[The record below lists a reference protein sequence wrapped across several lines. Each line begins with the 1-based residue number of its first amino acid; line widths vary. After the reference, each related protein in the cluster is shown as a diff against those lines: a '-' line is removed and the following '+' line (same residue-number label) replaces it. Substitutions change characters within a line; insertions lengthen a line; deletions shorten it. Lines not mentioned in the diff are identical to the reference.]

1 MYIQVVVRAARTDER
16 EVVMFKRARHQF
28 GWLEKRKRKRGPEVW
43 VWRCHGGADGK
54 KGTKP
59 AVLVGDVKRYPT
71 RSSAWEAAD
80 SIRLSMGEPVQ
91 ADLVTFGS
99 LINRFLREALPER
112 KGTAD
117 RYQSWIL
124 NHINPR
130 WESVPLSKV
139 KPLAVEMW
147 LKDLKLAP
155 KSKGHVRS
163 IMHILFE
170 WAMRWELIEYN
181 RNPMS
186 LIKLKGLTKRLKEP
200 RALSV
205 EDLQLLWRHLDT
217 ETRTMSTVCVCLGL
231 RASELFGLR
240 WTDIDWK
247 GLRVK
252 IERSWVYGK
261 VEAVKT
267 EGSEKWLPLD
277 SNLAEVLRN
286 RRQTMS
292 RELIE
297 TGWIF
302 VNPQTGKPWWPHK
315 AVRFHLK
322 PAAEKAGIGR
332 IGWHT
337 FRHTYSTLLHA
348 FGTDMKVQQELLRHS
363 DIRTT
368 MNIYT
373 HTVTPALREA
383 HSKVVRMVLPAEKIA

>member
-1 MYIQVVVRAARTDER
+1 M
-16 EVVMFKRARHQF
+16 VMFKRARHQF
-28 GWLEKRKRKRGPEVW
+28 GWLEKRKRKKGPEVW
-43 VWRCHGGADGK
+43 VWRYHADVRGR

-59 AVLVGDVKRYPT
+59 AVIVGDVTKYPT
-71 RSSAWEAAD
+71 KSEAWKAAEGV
-80 SIRLSMGEPVQ
+80 RLAVGNPVQ
-91 ADLVTFGS
+91 ADLVTFGG
-99 LINRFLREALPER
+99 LINRFLKEAMPER

-117 RYQSWIL
+117 RYRSWIL

-130 WESVPLSKV
+130 WEAVPLSKV
-139 KPLAVEMW
+139 KPLAVETW
-147 LKDLKLAP
+147 IKGLKLAP

-163 IMHILFE
+163 VMHILFE

-186 LIKLKGLTKRLKEP
+186 LMKLKGLTKRVKQP
-200 RALSV
+200 RALTV
-205 EDLQLLWRHLDT
+205 EELHSLWSHLD
-217 ETRTMSTVCVCLGL
+217 EDTRTMSMVDVSLGL

-240 WTDIDWK
+240 WEDFDWK

-252 IERSWVYGK
+252 IQRSWVYGR
-261 VEAVKT
+261 VESTKT

-277 SNLAEVLRN
+277 RKLVDILR
-286 RRQTMS
+286 RH
-292 RELIE
+292 REGMPDALLQ
-297 TGWIF
+297 TGWVF
-302 VNPQTGKPWWPHK
+302 VSPFTGKPWWAHK
-315 AVRFHLK
+315 VVRYHLR

-348 FGTDMKVQQELLRHS
+348 YGTDMKVQQELLRHS

-373 HTVTPALREA
+373 HTVSPALRA
-383 HSKVVRMVLPAEKIA
+383 ANSKLVRMILPERKSA

>member
-1 MYIQVVVRAARTDER
+1 
-16 EVVMFKRARHQF
+16 MFKRARHQF

-43 VWRCHGGADGK
+43 VWRYHEDVRGR

-59 AVLVGDVKRYPT
+59 AVVVGDVRQYPT
-71 RSSAWEAAD
+71 KSEAWKAAEG
-80 SIRLSMGEPVQ
+80 IRLAVGNPVQ
-91 ADLVTFGS
+91 SDLVTFGG

-117 RYQSWIL
+117 RYRSWIL

-130 WESVPLSKV
+130 WEAVPLSKV

-147 LKDLKLAP
+147 IKGLNLAP

-163 IMHILFE
+163 VMHILFE
-170 WAMRWELIEYN
+170 WAMRWELMEYN

-186 LIKLKGLTKRLKEP
+186 LLKLKGLTKRVKEP

-205 EDLQLLWRHLDT
+205 EELQSLWSHLD
-217 ETRTMSTVCVCLGL
+217 EYTRTMSMVDASLGL
-231 RASELFGLR
+231 RASELLGLR
-240 WTDIDWK
+240 WEDFDWK

-252 IERSWVYGK
+252 IQRSWVYGR

-277 SNLAEVLRN
+277 SNLADILR
-286 RRQTMS
+286 QH
-292 RELIE
+292 REKMPDELLK
-297 TGWIF
+297 TGWVF
-302 VNPQTGKPWWPHK
+302 VSPFTGKPWWAHK
-315 AVRFHLK
+315 IVRYHLR

-348 FGTDMKVQQELLRHS
+348 YGTDMKVQQELLRHS

-373 HTVTPALREA
+373 HTVSPALREA
-383 HSKVVRMVLPAEKIA
+383 NSKVVRMILPERKTA

>member
-1 MYIQVVVRAARTDER
+1 
-16 EVVMFKRARHQF
+16 MFKRARHQF
-28 GWLEKRKRKRGPEVW
+28 GWLERKARRRGPDIW
-43 VWRCHGGADGK
+43 VWRYHNNAPGRQDSK
-54 KGTKP
+54 RS
-59 AVLVGDVKRYPT
+59 VIVGDVRQYPT
-71 RSSAWEAAD
+71 KADAWKAAE
-80 SIRLSMGEPVQ
+80 SVRLAVASPPK
-91 ADLVTFGS
+91 ADYVTFGA
-99 LINRFLREALPER
+99 LINRFLKEALPER

-130 WESVPLSKV
+130 WEQVRLSQV

-147 LKDLKLAP
+147 LKGLNLAP
-155 KSKGHVRS
+155 KSKGHIRS
-163 IMHILFE
+163 VMHILFE
-170 WAMRWELIEYN
+170 WAMRWELLEYN

-186 LIKLKGLTKRLKEP
+186 LLKLKGLTKRLRQP

-205 EDLQLLWRHLDT
+205 DELRSLWSNLDAD
-217 ETRTMSTVCVCLGL
+217 TRTMSMVGASLGL

-240 WTDIDWK
+240 WEDFDWK

-252 IERSWVYGK
+252 IQRSWVYGR

-277 SNLAEVLRN
+277 SNLAEILR
-286 RRQTMS
+286 RH
-292 RELIE
+292 REKMPEALLK
-297 TGWIF
+297 TGWVF
-302 VNPQTGKPWWPHK
+302 VSPFTGKPWWPHK
-315 AVRFHLK
+315 IVRYHLR

-348 FGTDMKVQQELLRHS
+348 YGTDMKVQQELLRHS

-373 HTVTPALREA
+373 HTVAPALREA
-383 HSKVVRMVLPAEKIA
+383 NSKVVRMILPEAKIA

>member
-1 MYIQVVVRAARTDER
+1 
-16 EVVMFKRARHQF
+16 MFKRARHQF
-28 GWLEKRKRKRGPEVW
+28 GWLERKKRKRGPEVW
-43 VWRCHGGADGK
+43 VWRYHEGAHGRHSSK
-54 KGTKP
+54 R
-59 AVLVGDVKRYPT
+59 AVFVGDVKHYPT
-71 RSSAWEAAD
+71 KADAWQAAE
-80 SIRLSMGEPVQ
+80 SLRLAVANPPG
-91 ADLVTFGS
+91 ADVVTFGA

-117 RYQSWIL
+117 RYQSWMI

-130 WESVPLSKV
+130 WEQVPLSKV

-147 LKDLKLAP
+147 LKGLNLAP
-155 KSKGHVRS
+155 KSKGHIRS
-163 IMHILFE
+163 VMHILFE

-186 LIKLKGLTKRLKEP
+186 LMKLKGLTKRVKQP
-200 RALSV
+200 RALTV
-205 EDLQLLWRHLDT
+205 EELHSLWSHLDDD
-217 ETRTMSTVCVCLGL
+217 TRSMSMVDVSLGL

-240 WTDIDWK
+240 WEDFDWK

-252 IERSWVYGK
+252 IQRSWVYGR
-261 VEAVKT
+261 VESTKT

-277 SNLAEVLRN
+277 RKLVDILR
-286 RRQTMS
+286 RH
-292 RELIE
+292 REGMPDALLQ
-297 TGWIF
+297 TGWVF
-302 VNPQTGKPWWPHK
+302 VSPFTGKPWWAHK
-315 AVRFHLK
+315 VVRYHLR

-348 FGTDMKVQQELLRHS
+348 YGTDMKVQQELLRHS

-373 HTVTPALREA
+373 HTVSPALRA
-383 HSKVVRMVLPAEKIA
+383 ANSKLVRMILPERKSA